1 MNNRKNTSD
10 ESNFVPLQGLG
21 VNSPLGVRGLL
32 PYFIDTTLRDGEQ
45 SPGVVFS
52 LSEKIRIAAL
62 LDGARVPEIEIGT
75 PAMGE
80 TEIHDIRTI
89 CEMGFGFK
97 TLSWCRANKNDI
109 RAAKS
114 TGTNGVHISFPVS
127 AILMK
132 AMGKSPK
139 WVIQQMQ
146 ELIEFAYPM
155 FDYVTI
161 GAQDASRAE
170 SVFLKEFVSAA
181 NAFGASRVRLADTVG
196 LLNPV
201 TTFEMVSSIRSV
213 EKKLPLEIHAHNDL
227 GMATANTLAAYMAG
241 ANCLSTT
248 INGLGER
255 AGNAAMEEVAMAL
268 ELSSGISSTLRTE
281 SFSELSDYVAKVAKR
296 PLSESKP
303 VTGSLVLTHESGIHT
318 RCLLKDRSTYQLIS
332 AEKIGKEE
340 QKFLIG
346 KHSGKSTI
354 MYYLSEANLPYTDE
368 DCMLLLDKV
377 KECADA
383 LKRAITKEE
392 LLDLYTAGFERK
404 NQLEFK
410 LNK

>member
-21 VNSPLGVRGLL
+21 VNYPLGVGGHL

-45 SPGVVFS
+45 SPGVAFS
-52 LSEKIRIAAL
+52 LPEKIRIAAL
-62 LDGARVPEIEIGT
+62 LDGAGVPEVEIGT
-75 PAMGE
+75 PAMSE
-80 TEIHDIRTI
+80 TEVHNIRTI

-114 TGTNGVHISFPVS
+114 AGTNGVHISFPVS
-127 AILMK
+127 PILMQ
-132 AMGKSPK
+132 AMGKTPG
-139 WVIQQMQ
+139 WVIQNLQA
-146 ELIEFAYPM
+146 LIEFAYPK

-170 SVFLKEFVSAA
+170 PGFLQKFVSAA
-181 NAFGASRVRLADTVG
+181 SAFGASRVRLADTVG
-196 LLNPV
+196 LLNPL
-201 TTFEMVSSIRSV
+201 TTFELVSSIRSI
-213 EKKLPLEIHAHNDL
+213 EKDLPLEIHAHNDL

-241 ANCLSTT
+241 ASCLSTT

-255 AGNAAMEEVAMAL
+255 AGNAAMEEVAIAL

-281 SFSELSDYVAKVAKR
+281 SFSELSEYVAKVSNR
-296 PLSESKP
+296 QLSESKP
-303 VTGSLVLTHESGIHT
+303 ITGSMVLTHESGIHT
-318 RCLLKDRSTYQLIS
+318 HCLLKDRSTYQLIP
-332 AEKIGKEE
+332 AQKIGKEE

-346 KHSGKSTI
+346 KHSGKATI
-354 MYYLSEANLPYTDE
+354 MYYLTEANLPFTDE
-368 DCMLLLDKV
+368 DCLSLLEKV

-392 LLDLYTAGFERK
+392 LLDIYLELYS
-404 NQLEFK
+404 NQHQTNVNYK
-410 LNK
+410 